1 MLLENDSIFARL
13 QADLQPSL
21 FSRLMVINW
30 AHQAEQAV
38 TEALAVARHATT
50 THARRLVA
58 HGESVYHSLRLLES
72 IALDISSLLLTE
84 VAAVKREKG
93 EIVSRVLTV
102 FGVHR
107 GALRVLEDRHANLND
122 IRDVWREAMGLLSLA
137 IRAFNGVRSDVAA
150 LSEHRTGPKD
160 ARLRVPA
167 DRQNQNLKGWVRR
180 LEARRVLIP
189 ARVP

>member
-1 MLLENDSIFARL
+1 MLLENDSIFAKL
-13 QADLQPSL
+13 QTDLQPSL
-21 FSRLMVINW
+21 FSRLMMINW

-38 TEALAVARHATT
+38 TEALAIAGHATT

-58 HGESVYHSLRLLES
+58 HGDSVYHSLRLLES
-72 IALDISSLLLTE
+72 IALDISTLLLTE
-84 VAAVKREKG
+84 VAAVKREK
-93 EIVSRVLTV
+93 EKIISRVLTV

-107 GALRVLEDRHANLND
+107 GALRVLEDRLADLND
-122 IRDVWREAMGLLSLA
+122 IRDVWREARGLLSLA
-137 IRAFNGVRSDVAA
+137 IRAFNGVRSDIAA

-167 DRQNQNLKGWVRR
+167 DQQDQNLKGWVRR
-180 LEARRVLIP
+180 LEARRVLNP